1 MGALA
6 NYEALLR
13 ISLKMKACACEQAW
27 DELAQ
32 LETQR
37 ANLITSLPARPNS
50 IPTVEQ
56 QSIANIIRQIQA
68 CDQAVLEYVTPWR
81 EQAGKLLERLEP
93 KLKPTL

>member
-1 MGALA
+1 MSALA
-6 NYEALLR
+6 NYEALLG

-37 ANLITSLPARPNS
+37 ANLIASQPAQPNFV
-50 IPTVEQ
+50 PTVEQ
-56 QSIANIIRQIQA
+56 QSIAKIIRQIQA

-81 EQAGKLLERLEP
+81 EQAGKLLERLEHTTRP
-93 KLKPTL
+93 AP